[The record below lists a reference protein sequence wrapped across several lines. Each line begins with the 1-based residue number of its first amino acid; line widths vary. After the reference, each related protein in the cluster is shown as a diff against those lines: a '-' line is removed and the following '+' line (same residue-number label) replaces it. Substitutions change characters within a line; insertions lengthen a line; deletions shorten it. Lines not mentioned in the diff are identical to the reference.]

1 MTELTEIWKQAN
13 PQNNVTFRQSNNIM
27 NLSHLKKDLQSP
39 EFQKR
44 LASMKN
50 RQQQYIMSILRKRG
64 QLVELPNGGNI
75 ILAAPNMTTFTIPIS
90 LKRKPIELWTDE
102 ELIWLNM

>member
-13 PQNNVTFRQSNNIM
+13 PQNNFAVLQPKNTM
-27 NLSHLKKDLQSP
+27 DLSHLKKDLENP

-50 RQQQYIMSILRKRG
+50 RQQQYIMSILRRRG

-90 LKRKPIELWTDE
+90 LKRKPIEHWTE
-102 ELIWLNM
+102 EEQIWLNM